1 MQSFAAGWFNK
12 YSLDGIPSN
21 DEIKGFL
28 KLSFEKMREEFG
40 REAKNNE

>member
-12 YSLDGIPSN
+12 YAKAGMPNN

-28 KLSFEKMREEFG
+28 KLSFEKMREEFR
-40 REAKNNE
+40 REAGEK